1 MRNRFF
7 QVLMAVALLAG
18 CARHHDDYATGPTP
32 PATANYHNPYSSPLS
47 TPGARFGALPQVVQN
62 TVRTEAGTAEIVDV
76 RKETSGDRA
85 FYRISFRD
93 AGNFPP
99 MYIGVDGS
107 VLNPDLTV
115 AVPAPLEA
123 SLEVKL
129 SELPAG
135 VRKVVKER
143 QSEGEIS
150 SVSQENWGNH
160 TVYVVC
166 FKDEPRHQKLYIVA
180 DGTLLIQAVPT
191 K

>member
-7 QVLMAVALLAG
+7 QVLLPVALLAG
-18 CARHHDDYATGPTP
+18 CARQHASAPAPAPTP
-32 PATANYHNPYSSPLS
+32 SSHSPYSSPLS

-76 RKETSGDRA
+76 RKETSGDRP
-85 FYRISFRD
+85 FYKISFRD
-93 AGNFPP
+93 TSNFPP

-107 VLNPDLTV
+107 VLNPDLSV

-123 SLEVKL
+123 SLEMKL

-135 VRKVVKER
+135 VRKIVKEH
-143 QSEGEIS
+143 QSDGEITS
-150 SVSQENWGNH
+150 LNQENWGNH
-160 TVYVVC
+160 TIYVVC
-166 FKDEPRHQKLYIVA
+166 FKDESHHQKLYIVA
-180 DGTLLIQAVPT
+180 DGTLLIQALPPT

>member
-1 MRNRFF
+1 MKNPFP
-7 QVLMAVALLAG
+7 QILMAMILLAG
-18 CARHHDDYATGPTP
+18 CAQHHANA
-32 PATANYHNPYSSPLS
+32 PAPSSTANYHNPYGSPLS

-85 FYRISFRD
+85 FYKISFRD

-99 MYIGVDGS
+99 MYVAVDGS
-107 VLNPDLTV
+107 VLNPTV
-115 AVPAPLEA
+115 AVPAPIEA

-129 SELPAG
+129 SDLPPG
-135 VRKVVKER
+135 VRRVVKER
-143 QSEGEIS
+143 QPEGEIT

-160 TVYVVC
+160 TVYVIS
-166 FKDEPRHQKLYIVA
+166 FKDEPHHQKLYIVA
-180 DGTLLIQAVPT
+180 DGTLLIQALPT

>member
-1 MRNRFF
+1 MKNSFF
-7 QVLMAVALLAG
+7 QILITMLLLAG
-18 CARHHDDYATGPTP
+18 CALHHASAPVPT
-32 PATANYHNPYSSPLS
+32 ASSHNPYSSPLS
-47 TPGARFGALPQVVQN
+47 TPGARFGALPQVVKN

-76 RKETSGDRA
+76 RKETSGDRP
-85 FYRISFRD
+85 FYKISFRD

-99 MYIGVDGS
+99 MYVGVDGS
-107 VLNPDLTV
+107 VLNPDLSA

-135 VRKVVKER
+135 MRKVVKER
-143 QSEGEIS
+143 QSDGEIT

-160 TVYVVC
+160 TVYVVS
-166 FKDEPRHQKLYIVA
+166 FKDEPHHQKLYIVA
-180 DGTLLIQAVPT
+180 DGTMLIQALPPT